1 MALTVLPLPL
11 VKGSAIALI
20 LGAVAVDG
28 AVSESSCKCKHTLG
42 GGDFALS
49 VPSPVLESALVC
61 QHALLVVFLAG
72 TIQDA
77 LHELPSQVGEA
88 VGVVQRSG
96 PLLGIVLPLAVV
108 VERITVSEFLP
119 VSVTLSC
126 HDLTFVGNLLLPS
139 VVFPGTVMLIV
150 LPLPAVEE

>member
-1 MALTVLPLPL
+1 M
-11 VKGSAIALI
+11 
-20 LGAVAVDG
+20 
-28 AVSESSCKCKHTLG
+28 
-42 GGDFALS
+42 S
-49 VPSPVLESALVC
+49 VPSPVLESALVG

-96 PLLGIVLPLAVV
+96 PLLGIVLPLAVI
-108 VERITVSEFLP
+108 VERAVGPELLP
-119 VSVTLSC
+119 MSVTLAC
-126 HDLTFVGNLLLPS
+126 HHLACIGKLPLPS